1 MTRASGEDTLLRG
14 AWSATTQT
22 PGGGRSSRKRDAG
35 FSLLEVL
42 GAIAILG
49 IWFAIISEIAMLGL
63 RNEGRSH
70 RAMLASLVADE
81 VLAEMEIAML
91 TGQWPEISTDE
102 QERDGYTVRTDVQP
116 YDLQLPPPET
126 GRRADAA
133 ANQGGSPFTHLG
145 GSSANADSP
154 LLSVKIE
161 VVWFEGSGED
171 SVTRE
176 TFAVDP
182 SQAAQALAALGAQQQ
197 GGTNSGGADGGSESD
212 LADDHDRGGG
222 MSDGRR

>member
-1 MTRASGEDTLLRG
+1 MTSARRADALALR
-14 AWSATTQT
+14 AQSASPPTAA
-22 PGGGRSSRKRDAG
+22 GRRREAG

-91 TGQWPEISTDE
+91 SGQWPEVSSDE
-102 QERDGYTVRTDVQP
+102 QERDGYTIRTNVQP
-116 YDLQLPPPET
+116 YELELPEPET
-126 GRRADAA
+126 TRSSRRRDGK
-133 ANQGGSPFTHLG
+133 GGGPFQRLG
-145 GSSANADSP
+145 GNSANAESP

-161 VVWFEGSGED
+161 VLWFEGNGED

-176 TFAVDP
+176 TFAVDL
-182 SQAAQALAALGAQQQ
+182 SQAAQALAGLAALNGE
-197 GGTNSGGADGGSESD
+197 SDGGS
-212 LADDHDRGGG
+212 
-222 MSDGRR
+222 DGRDDDDAGFDRDVGSADEARR